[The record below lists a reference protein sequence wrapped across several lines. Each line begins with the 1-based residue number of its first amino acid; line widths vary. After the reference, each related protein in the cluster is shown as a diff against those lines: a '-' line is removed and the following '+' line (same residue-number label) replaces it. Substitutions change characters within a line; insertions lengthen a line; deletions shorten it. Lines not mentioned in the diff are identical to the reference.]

1 MEVER
6 SPFIVRQIHKRVSG
20 VLLLHRPRDSKL
32 APSFTYFISGFDVSA
47 LFNELLDHAGVA
59 PLAGLVQGRPPLGR
73 E

>member
-6 SPFIVRQIHKRVSG
+6 SPFIGRQIHKLVGPYPCIALETRNFASSST
-20 VLLLHRPRDSKL
+20 H
-32 APSFTYFISGFDVSA
+32 FISGFDVSA